1 MITSRVQRVADPDKS
16 FLLSHPAHFIALG
29 GGLGLVPKAPGTF
42 GTLLGFPLA
51 WASLQLT
58 GWIAWALVGAAFLL
72 GIWASERS
80 GRDLGV
86 ADHGAMVWD
95 EVVAMWAVLLLIPI
109 TWIAWLMAF
118 LLFRLFDITKPF
130 PVGWFDRK
138 VKGGFG
144 VMLDDALAAGYVVL
158 VFWLTRYLP
167 AGWQP

>member
-1 MITSRVQRVADPDKS
+1 MADPNKA

-29 GGLGLVPKAPGTF
+29 GGLGLARKAPGTF
-42 GTLLGFPLA
+42 GTLLGLPLA
-51 WASLQLT
+51 WASLQVP
-58 GWIAWALVGAAFLL
+58 AWMAWTLVATSFAL
-72 GIWASERS
+72 GIWACDKS

-86 ADHGAMVWD
+86 ADHGCMVWD
-95 EVVAMWAVLLLIPI
+95 EVVAMWAVLLLVPM

-118 LLFRLFDITKPF
+118 LLFRLFDIAKPF